1 MRSWEVSTGTSI
13 MAENRYESTFII
25 KGSLEDK
32 DIDPI
37 IAKAESFIQ
46 KNGGTVIEIERW
58 GRRKLAY
65 TIGKETQGAYVSAH
79 FTSSGDLITKLER
92 MYSLDESIIRFLTL
106 LMPEA
111 SIKGRVAMKK
121 RENDL
126 AGKREAAALA
136 SGAQAP
142 KELAI

>member
-1 MRSWEVSTGTSI
+1 
-13 MAENRYESTFII
+13 MAQNRYESTFII
-25 KGSLEDK
+25 KGTLDDK
-32 DIDPI
+32 DIEAI
-37 IAKAESFIQ
+37 VAKAESFIQ
-46 KNGGTVIEIERW
+46 KNGGTVIDMERW
-58 GRRKLAY
+58 GRKKLAY
-65 TIGKETQGAYVSAH
+65 QIGHETQGAYVSAH

-106 LMPEA
+106 SMPEA
-111 SIKGRVAMKK
+111 SIKGRIAMKK
-121 RENDL
+121 REEEL